1 MVLGL
6 RTKPF
11 KGVAFPFN
19 PCDLFFSFFFSP
31 VVAAVFVYCV
41 FGLLSSFSGL
51 EICTLDLVTA

>member
-1 MVLGL
+1 MVLGI

-19 PCDLFFSFFFSP
+19 SCDTSFFVP

-41 FGLLSSFSGL
+41 FGLFSSFSGL
-51 EICTLDLVTA
+51 EICTLDLVTV